1 MKPCNQERL
10 QGFCVIIMC
19 KQMCKSYVS
28 DVLVIVCTTVSK
40 QKSV

>member
-19 KQMCKSYVS
+19 KRVCKSYVS